1 MLPMMI
7 NNRNWMPAM
16 FDDFFGKNW
25 MHKVN
30 DTTPAINV
38 KEDDKGYTM
47 ELAAPGIRKEF
58 CRVNVTSD
66 GNLHIAIENKMEHKQ
81 DEKEGCRKERYLR
94 REFYY
99 SNYQQIFRLPENVD
113 ADNISAQVSDGIL
126 SIALPKRNKETEEK
140 AHRAIEVK

>member
-16 FDDFFGKNW
+16 FDEFFGKNW
-25 MHKVN
+25 MQRVN

-38 KEDDKGYTM
+38 KEDAKGYTM
-47 ELAAPGIRKEF
+47 EVAAPGIRKEF
-58 CRVNVTSD
+58 CRVHVTND
-66 GNLHIAIENKMEHKQ
+66 GNLQIAIENKMEHKQ
-81 DEKEGCRKERYLR
+81 EEKEEGHKERYLR

-99 SNYQQIFRLPENVD
+99 SNYQQIYRLPEDVD
-113 ADNISAQVSDGIL
+113 ADNISAQVADGIL
-126 SIALPKRNKETEEK
+126 SIALPKRDKEAENK